1 MEVDYNF
8 ILLIFYVLKIICV
21 ALEDVRRQGE
31 LISNRLGKQFHVT
44 IRRAEFYW
52 VITILKYCID
62 LDSCEAT

>member
-31 LISNRLGKQFHVT
+31 LIS
-44 IRRAEFYW
+44 
-52 VITILKYCID
+52 
-62 LDSCEAT
+62 